1 MGKTKS
7 YLFILISLLMVTKS
21 QGQDLPFSI
30 SIGGGYGFG
39 TSENSVE
46 TYVNTKVDGNTYF
59 TENKK
64 FSLGYGYSL
73 NGTILYSFHENMGIG
88 LGFNYHFPKDV
99 EFNEI
104 NAVAG
109 VISEKQRLLSAKR
122 FSILPAFQL
131 NTDFE
136 KLNTYMQ
143 IGISINFTSQ
153 KLNEVITVDT
163 NVTEYFWEYS
173 GDSKF
178 GFYAQCGISYTFSKH
193 ASINFSIA
201 YEGYSFSPD
210 ENNMILAKY
219 NGNNISLDSFD
230 EIEKS
235 VVYEDWVSDQYN
247 QFPES
252 SKPLSLPRQTFNY
265 NSLTIGLA
273 LSYRF

>member
-1 MGKTKS
+1 MGTIKF
-7 YLFILISLLMVTKS
+7 YLLILFSILIITES
-21 QGQDLPFSI
+21 QGQELPFSI

-39 TSENSVE
+39 TSKNSVE
-46 TYVNTKVDGNTYF
+46 TYVNTKLDGNTYY

-99 EFNEI
+99 EFNEV

-109 VISEKQRLLSAKR
+109 IVSEKQRLLSAKR
-122 FSILPAFQL
+122 FSLLPAFQI
-131 NTDFE
+131 NTSFN

-143 IGISINFTSQ
+143 IGVSLNFTTQ
-153 KLNEVITVDT
+153 KLNEIITVDT
-163 NVTEYFWEYS
+163 NVTEYFWEYT
-173 GDSKF
+173 GNSKF
-178 GFYAQCGISYTFSKH
+178 GFYAQWGVSYLFSKH
-193 ASINFSIA
+193 VSVNLSIA
-201 YEGYSFSPD
+201 YEGYSYSPD
-210 ENNMILAKY
+210 KSNMVLAKY
-219 NGNNISLDSFD
+219 NGNNISLGGFD

-247 QFPES
+247 QFPDAD
-252 SKPLSLPRQTFNY
+252 KPLSLPRQTFNY
-265 NSLTIGLA
+265 NSLTLGLS